1 MSNWAILSGIEGN
14 LSAYE
19 AVLAD
24 IKRVTPKVTDLF
36 ILGDLINASKE
47 SDRVVQRVR
56 SPQIGELIPQVCRG
70 WWEEQCLILHG
81 QSYQI
86 EPNPLIERYGAAIA
100 KKLWENIPTAT
111 VEWISNLHFAFV
123 ELDCLLLHGS
133 SISVLEELTSQT
145 PPLQLLDR
153 VVRANVNRLFCG
165 RSGQAFRYQIKEGSV
180 LSTVVTLEEEQT
192 PRNFRTADRFV
203 IGVGNVGHVP
213 GQATYTLYSP
223 SNDLTKFRSVRYGS
237 GRGFQSI

>member
-180 LSTVVTLEEEQT
+180 LSLQW
-192 PRNFRTADRFV
+192 
-203 IGVGNVGHVP
+203 
-213 GQATYTLYSP
+213 
-223 SNDLTKFRSVRYGS
+223 
-237 GRGFQSI
+237 